1 MAELVDALDLGSSAA
16 RCESSSLSFRTI
28 LSDLKSL
35 VTTQQATLMYLSTV
49 GLSPSGKATAFDAV
63 IPWFESR

>member
-35 VTTQQATLMYLSTV
+35 VTTQQATLMLLSTV